1 MTMIKKLDTT
11 KDYSEALKDALI
23 MRLAGT
29 ATRAIDDALGI
40 LLYNIARWAVS
51 EQDILWRDK
60 PDVVSEVNLRLL
72 TKLDKVDTSQPAMR
86 ILMYLKTAASNAHKN
101 ILEANGRKKRTG
113 ELVDIEDVAVATDI
127 RGQRIY

>member
-1 MTMIKKLDTT
+1 MIKKLDTT
-11 KDYSEALKDALI
+11 KDNSEALKSAII
-23 MRLAGT
+23 MRLNGT
-29 ATRAIDDALGI
+29 ANRAVDDALGI

-60 PDVVSEVNLRLL
+60 PDVISDVNLRLL
-72 TKLDKVDTSQPAMR
+72 TKLEKVDTTQPAMK

-101 ILEANGRKKRTG
+101 ILEANSRQKRNG
-113 ELVDIEDVAVATDI
+113 ELVDIENLTVATDI